1 MMTGDEYRRSLDD
14 GRETYFEGQPVI
26 DIAKHPML
34 GITVDSAAAGYD
46 RFYDPTP
53 GAVGAFMHVPGSA
66 RELREQ
72 VELHE
77 TVDLLTHVTYASI
90 MTLLTAADRI
100 EATLPENAARI
111 RAWVAEAQRRD
122 VRITQCIT
130 DSKGDRSR
138 RPSQQDD
145 PDHYVRVVARRDD
158 GIVIRGAKLHIS
170 AASMGHELMTIPTK
184 SMKSGEEQYSVACM
198 VPVNAPGVKIINTT
212 YAPRHHDTRDFPIS
226 GRHHTPEGFVIFDD
240 VFVPNERVF
249 LDGNPELAGI
259 FAHSLGLWERLGGLS
274 SMATRYDALVGFA
287 QLISEANGL
296 DRVGHIKEKISEMLI
311 NATLIRATL
320 EAAIENCH
328 VTSDGAAFPDE
339 LYTNAGKYHG
349 AANWSLMVRHLH
361 DIGGGSILTA
371 PGHAD
376 FENHQVGHLARKYM
390 GTMQSVDGLYRT
402 RLFHAIRDLT
412 ADALGGWNAVTNIQ
426 AGGGLYAQRIV
437 SRLHYDMDRA
447 KETALRTGHMEE
459 FIGKV

>member
-1 MMTGDEYRRSLDD
+1 MMTGDEYRASLRD
-14 GRETYFEGQPVI
+14 GRETYFEGVQI
-26 DIAKHPML
+26 DDVPSHHLL
-34 GITVDSAAAGYD
+34 GMTVDSAAEGYD
-46 RFYDPTP
+46 RFFDPTP
-53 GAVGAFMHVPGSA
+53 GAVGAFMKVPCSA
-66 RELREQ
+66 KELREQ

-111 RAWVAEAQRRD
+111 RAYVKDAQERD
-122 VRITQCIT
+122 IRITQCIT

-138 RPSQQDD
+138 RPGNQDD
-145 PDHYVRVVARRDD
+145 PDQYVRVVARRED

-184 SMKSGEEQYSVACM
+184 SMKPGEEEYSVACM

-212 YAPRHHDTRDFPIS
+212 YAPRHEDTRDFPIS
-226 GRHHTPEGFVIFDD
+226 GKHHTPEGFVIFDD
-240 VFVPNERVF
+240 VFVPTERVF
-249 LDGNPELAGI
+249 LDGNPESAGL

-274 SMATRYDALVGFA
+274 AMARSYEALVGFA
-287 QLISEANGL
+287 QLISESNGL
-296 DRVGHIKEKISEMLI
+296 ERVSHIREKISEMLI
-311 NATLIRATL
+311 NATLIRASL
-320 EAAIENCH
+320 EAAIENCQI
-328 VTSDGAAFPDE
+328 TSDGAAFPDE

-371 PGHAD
+371 PGIAD
-376 FENHQVGHLARKYM
+376 MENQQVGHLARKYM

-402 RLFHAIRDLT
+402 RLFHAIRDFT
-412 ADALGGWNAVTNIQ
+412 ADSLGGWHAVTNIQ

-437 SRLHYDMDRA
+437 SRMHYDMEQA
-447 KETALRTGHMEE
+447 KQTALRTARMDEY
-459 FIGKV
+459 IGQV